1 MSGNKKAVFKGFTV
15 SRKPQPEEQQIIRV
29 NLLDTDKNLMIPND
43 VDAMVMSQQFPEEKC
58 LTIYHNGIP
67 EVYTVKQLIKETMLQ
82 IKGEVEA

>member
-1 MSGNKKAVFKGFTV
+1 MSGNKKAVFKDFTV

-43 VDAMVMSQQFPEEKC
+43 VDAMVMSQQFPDEKC